1 MKADRKLVVVLLMS
15 IVLISATTII
25 VIRSTSNASPSGPT
39 LTRTTA
45 SQLPLI
51 SPPAGANLTMT
62 SIDVGQGD
70 ALLLTFPHNESM
82 LIDGGKEN
90 QGATVVAYLNSTGI
104 THLNG
109 VVATHP
115 DSDHIGGLL
124 AVLKAVPV
132 DHVYDLG
139 LPKTSDVYAEFLQLI
154 AQKNVS
160 YSKSRAGDTIAV
172 DPDTTVSVI
181 NPLPSTPA
189 TDAPDNDHSIVIKA
203 TYHRISYL
211 LTGDAESPAEAR
223 MISLYNVSSYVLKV
237 GHHGSRAASSAAF
250 LKAVMPRVAVI
261 SVGANNSYGHPAP
274 QVLARLAA
282 VNATIYRTDTQ
293 GSVMVTTNGQTVD
306 VRTARN
312 T

>member
-15 IVLISATTII
+15 IIVVISVTTIML
-25 VIRSTSNASPSGPT
+25 VRSTSNTSPSGPT

-115 DSDHIGGLL
+115 D
-124 AVLKAVPV
+124 
-132 DHVYDLG
+132 
-139 LPKTSDVYAEFLQLI
+139 
-154 AQKNVS
+154 
-160 YSKSRAGDTIAV
+160 
-172 DPDTTVSVI
+172 
-181 NPLPSTPA
+181 
-189 TDAPDNDHSIVIKA
+189 
-203 TYHRISYL
+203 
-211 LTGDAESPAEAR
+211 
-223 MISLYNVSSYVLKV
+223 
-237 GHHGSRAASSAAF
+237 
-250 LKAVMPRVAVI
+250 
-261 SVGANNSYGHPAP
+261 
-274 QVLARLAA
+274 
-282 VNATIYRTDTQ
+282 
-293 GSVMVTTNGQTVD
+293 
-306 VRTARN
+306 
-312 T
+312 